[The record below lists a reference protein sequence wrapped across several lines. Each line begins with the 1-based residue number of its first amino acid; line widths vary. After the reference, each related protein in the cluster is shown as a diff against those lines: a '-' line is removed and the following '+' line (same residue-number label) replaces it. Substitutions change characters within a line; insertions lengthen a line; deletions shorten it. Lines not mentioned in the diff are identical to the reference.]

1 MSHLARGD
9 ALSVNEVSVKLGKT
23 RIVDSASLHVPE
35 GKFTGLIGPNG
46 SGKST
51 LLRSIARILSPEGGA
66 VLIGAHEVSKLPRR
80 EMARQMALVEQQS
93 TTDVDL
99 TALDVVLLG
108 RIPHQGPWRGASEV
122 DRAIALHHLEKV
134 GLSDKASRSWH
145 SLSGGEQQ
153 RVQLARAFTQEPTVL
168 ALDEP
173 TNHLDIAHA
182 LQLLSTLQHIGVT
195 VIAALHDLNLAAT
208 FCDEVVVLDQGKV
221 VAAGQPEE
229 TLTPQLV
236 RRVYG
241 VEASVELNPVTR
253 RPAITYHPP
262 LVPH

>member
-1 MSHLARGD
+1 MSHLAQGE
-9 ALSVNEVSVKLGKT
+9 ALRVNEVSVRLGKI

-35 GKFTGLIGPNG
+35 GRFTGLIGPNG

-51 LLRSIARILSPEGGA
+51 LLRSIVRILSLEGGA
-66 VLIGAHEVSKLPRR
+66 VLIGADDVSQLPAR
-80 EMARQMALVEQQS
+80 EMARRMALVEQQA

-99 TALDVVLLG
+99 TVLDVVLLG
-108 RIPHQGPWRGASEV
+108 RIPHQGPWRGVSDV
-122 DRAIALHHLEKV
+122 DRTIALHHLETV
-134 GLSDKASRSWH
+134 GLSDLAGRAWH

-153 RVQLARAFTQEPTVL
+153 RVQLARAFAQEPTVL

-182 LQLLSTLQHIGVT
+182 LQLLSTVQHIGVT

-208 FCDEVVVLDQGKV
+208 FCDELVVLDQGRV
-221 VAAGQPEE
+221 VAAGRPQE
-229 TLTPQLV
+229 TLTPQLL
-236 RRVYG
+236 RKVYG
-241 VEASVELNPVTR
+241 VEASVELNPITR

>member
-1 MSHLARGD
+1 MSHLAKGE

-35 GKFTGLIGPNG
+35 GGFTGLIGPNG

-66 VLIGAHEVSKLPRR
+66 VLIGANEASQLPRR
-80 EMARQMALVEQQS
+80 EMARRMALVEQQS

-99 TALDVVLLG
+99 TVMDVVLLG

-122 DRAIALHHLEKV
+122 DRTIALHHLEKV
-134 GLSDKASRSWH
+134 GLSDKAGRSWH

-182 LQLLSTLQHIGVT
+182 LQLLSTVQHIGVT

-208 FCDEVVVLDQGKV
+208 FCDEVVVLNHGRV
-221 VAAGQPEE
+221 VDAGQPQE
-229 TLTPQLV
+229 TLTPELL
-236 RRVYG
+236 RKVYG
-241 VEASVELNPVTR
+241 VEASVELNPITR